1 MEDIRADAP
10 YTLLV
15 KLGIDF
21 GTTHTVVAL
30 VDRGNYPVVGFD
42 GAESVPSLVAARH
55 SDGALRFGDEAAA
68 LRHQPGWTVLRS
80 FKRLLD
86 EAGLTTEVAIG
97 PVAVPLLEVLTGFFS
112 QLHRVL
118 VADSNVGLTVDEP
131 IEAAVSVPATASTA
145 QRFLTLE
152 AFRRAGFEVKSLLNE
167 PSAAGLEYAHRYR
180 STLTARREH
189 VVVYDLGG
197 GTFDASLVRMSGRAH
212 DVVATRGVKRLG
224 GDDFDEAIL
233 GLVIEKAR
241 LEKMNEAR
249 RALLLEECARQKE
262 SVGPSSRRFLVDLA
276 PVRGGPLAIPIDEI
290 YRACAPLVEQTID
303 AVAPLLEEPGAGVS
317 WDEVAGLY
325 VVGGGGAFPLV
336 GRRLKERFGERRV
349 RRSPYPFAATA
360 IGLAAFLDE
369 ESGWT
374 LTERLTRHFG
384 VFREAERGGNVSF
397 DLIFPEGT
405 PLPRPG
411 DPALVAIRRYGAV
424 HNVGH
429 LRYLEC
435 TRMTEGRPDGD
446 VTPWEEILFPYEREL
461 RDRSS
466 LEDVRVVRTEEGPEI
481 EETYACGPEGAIVV
495 TLSVP
500 SEGFSRT
507 FALRR

>member
-1 MEDIRADAP
+1 M
-10 YTLLV
+10 

-42 GAESVPSLVAARH
+42 GVDSIPSLVAARH
-55 SDGALRFGDEAAA
+55 GDGALRFGAEAAA
-68 LRHQPGWTVLRS
+68 VRHQPGWTVLRS

-97 PVAVPLLEVLTGFFS
+97 PVAVPLLEVLTGCFA
-112 QLHRVL
+112 QLHRDL
-118 VADSNVGLTVDEP
+118 VALSNAGLTVDEP
-131 IEAAVSVPATASTA
+131 LEAAISVPATASTA

-152 AFRRAGFEVKSLLNE
+152 AFRRAGFDVKSLLNE

-180 STLTARREH
+180 STLTERREH

-197 GTFDASLVRMSGRAH
+197 GTFDASLVRMSGRSH
-212 DVVATRGVKRLG
+212 DVVATRGAKRLG

-233 GLVIEKAR
+233 AFVVEKAH
-241 LEKMNEAR
+241 LEKINENQ

-262 SVGPSSRRFLVDLA
+262 SVGPSARRFLVDLA
-276 PVRGGPLAIPIDEI
+276 PVGGGPLAIPIEEI
-290 YRACAPLVEQTID
+290 YQSCERLVQRTID

-317 WDEVAGLY
+317 WEDVAGLY
-325 VVGGGGAFPLV
+325 VVGGGGSFPLV
-336 GRRLKERFGERRV
+336 ARRLRERFGERRV

-360 IGLAAFLDE
+360 IGLAAFLDG
-369 ESGWT
+369 ESGYT

-405 PLPRPG
+405 PLPKAGEP
-411 DPALVAIRRYGAV
+411 PLVASRRYCAV

-446 VTPWEEILFPYEREL
+446 GTPWEEILFPYDKEL
-461 RDRSS
+461 RDRPS
-466 LEDVRVVRTEEGPEI
+466 LEDVRVVRTGDGPEI
-481 EETYACGPEGAIVV
+481 EETYVCGPEGGIVV
-495 TLSVP
+495 TVAIP
-500 SEGFSRT
+500 SENFSRT

>member
-1 MEDIRADAP
+1 M
-10 YTLLV
+10 

-30 VDRGNYPVVGFD
+30 VDRGNYPVVAFD
-42 GAESVPSLVAARH
+42 GLEAVPSLVASRH
-55 SDGALRFGDEAAA
+55 EDGALRFGAEAAA
-68 LRHQPGWTVLRS
+68 VRHQPHWTALRS

-86 EAGLTTEVAIG
+86 EAGLGTEVAMG
-97 PVAVPLLEVLTGFFS
+97 PRAVPLLEVLVGFFN
-112 QLHRVL
+112 QLHRDL
-118 VADSNVGLTVDEP
+118 VTGSNAGLTVDEP
-131 IEAAVSVPATASTA
+131 LEVAISVPATASTA

-152 AFRRAGFEVKSLLNE
+152 AFRRSGFEVKALLNE

-180 STLTARREH
+180 NTLTPRREH

-197 GTFDASLVRMSGRAH
+197 GTFDASLVKMSGRDH
-212 DVVATRGVKRLG
+212 EVVATRGAKRLG

-233 GLVIEKAR
+233 ALVVEKAR
-241 LEKMNEAR
+241 LEKATDAQ
-249 RALLLEECARQKE
+249 RAVLLDECARQKE
-262 SVGPSSRRFLVDLA
+262 SVGPNTKRFLVDLSA
-276 PVRGGPLAIPIDEI
+276 VGGGALAIPMEEI
-290 YRACAPLVEQTID
+290 YAACEPLVEETID

-336 GRRLKERFGERRV
+336 ARRLKERFGERRV

-369 ESGWT
+369 EGGWT

-405 PLPRPG
+405 PLPRAGEP
-411 DPALVAIRRYGAV
+411 PLVASRRYAAV
-424 HNVGH
+424 HNIGH

-435 TRMTEGRPDGD
+435 SRVSGGRPDGD
-446 VTPWEEILFPYEREL
+446 VTPWEEVLFPYDPAL
-461 RDRSS
+461 RDGSDLGSS
-466 LEDVRVVRTEEGPEI
+466 PVVRTEQGPEV
-481 EETYACGPEGAIVV
+481 EETYTCGPEGAITV
-495 TLSVP
+495 TVSLP
-500 SEGFSRT
+500 ADGFSRT
-507 FALRR
+507 YSLRR

>member
-1 MEDIRADAP
+1 
-10 YTLLV
+10 V

-30 VDRGNYPVVGFD
+30 VDRGNYPVVAFD
-42 GAESVPSLVAARH
+42 GAEAVPSLVAARR
-55 SDGALRFGDEAAA
+55 DGGGLLFGAEAAA
-68 LRHQPGWTVLRS
+68 VRHQPQWTVLRS

-97 PVAVPLLEVLTGFFS
+97 PVAVPLLEVLTGFFA
-112 QLHRVL
+112 QLHRDLIAV
-118 VADSNVGLTVDEP
+118 SNAGLAVDEP

-152 AFRRAGFEVKSLLNE
+152 AFRRAGFEVKALLNE

-180 STLTARREH
+180 STLTSRREY

-197 GTFDASLVRMSGRAH
+197 GTFDASLVRMSGKAH
-212 DVVATRGVKRLG
+212 DVVATRGAKRLG

-233 GLVIEKAR
+233 SHVVEKAR
-241 LEKMNEAR
+241 LERITEAQ
-249 RALLLEECARQKE
+249 RALLLEECSRQKE
-262 SVGPSSRRFLVDLA
+262 SVSAGTRRFLVDLA
-276 PVRGGPLAIPIDEI
+276 PVGGGALAIPVEEI
-290 YRACAPLVEQTID
+290 FAACAPLVEATID
-303 AVAPLLEEPGAGVS
+303 AVAPLLEEPGAGAS
-317 WDEVAGLY
+317 WEEVAGLY
-325 VVGGGGAFPLV
+325 VVGGAGAFPPV
-336 GRRLKERFGERRV
+336 GRRLRERFGERRV

-369 ESGWT
+369 ESGFT

-405 PLPRPG
+405 ALPGPG
-411 DPALVAIRRYGAV
+411 EPPLVAVRRYCAV

-429 LRYLEC
+429 LRFLEC
-435 TRMTEGRPDGD
+435 TRMNEGRPDGD
-446 VTPWEEILFPYEREL
+446 VTPWEEILFPYERGL
-461 RDRSS
+461 RDLPS
-466 LEDVRVVRTEEGPEI
+466 LEEVRVLRTERGPEV
-481 EETYACGPEGAIVV
+481 EETYVCGPEGAIAV
-495 TLSVP
+495 TVAIP